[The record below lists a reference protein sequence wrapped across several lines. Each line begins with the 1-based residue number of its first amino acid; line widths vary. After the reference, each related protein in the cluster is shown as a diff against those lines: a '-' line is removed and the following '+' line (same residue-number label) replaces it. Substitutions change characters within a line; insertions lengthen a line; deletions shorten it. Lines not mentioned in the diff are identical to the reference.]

1 MKPEQLLKEIKA
13 IKHEIKTLKTLDH
26 PNIVKYYQTDLS
38 KDGKGVDIVL

>member
-1 MKPEQLLKEIKA
+1 MKEIKA
-13 IKHEIKTLKTLDH
+13 IKHEIKMLKTLDH